1 MSFDNKSSVD
11 SYPVGEDSWNRSKES
26 RAHPELH
33 SSGHGTVDRPWS
45 DGPQQT
51 ESSKP
56 QPTEYTKKE
65 DESNTD
71 TAKEHNFGGHTIKHP
86 YSTRSVKRDLNNI

>member
-11 SYPVGEDSWNRSKES
+11 SYPIGEDSWNRSKES

-51 ESSKP
+51 DSSKL
-56 QPTEYTKKE
+56 QQTEHSKKT

-71 TAKEHNFGGHTIKHP
+71 KKEHNFGGHTIKHP